1 MRLVNKETLS
11 ERDRERK
18 WVSELCLW
26 AVSLRFN
33 ICSPHSLP
41 LASGWQ
47 QERICG
53 RREVVV
59 VVGGAETWW
68 AEGMAQD
75 HRTHRSFP
83 RHPACQCP
91 FCHFKHNTT
100 DTLSSF
106 TLDCYHG
113 NSLFPAQSLEE
124 DCLSQSSNKPYF
136 RINTHARIIQ
146 TIPLCFTTFYF
157 KWVCK
162 TFGVDCTD

>member
-1 MRLVNKETLS
+1 MSFWALS
-11 ERDRERK
+11 LSCLIKIQHLFSSQSPTCFRMTTRENMWK
-18 WVSELCLW
+18 T
-26 AVSLRFN
+26 
-33 ICSPHSLP
+33 
-41 LASGWQ
+41 G
-47 QERICG
+47 G
-53 RREVVV
+53 GGGG
-59 VVGGAETWW
+59 GGAETWW

-100 DTLSSF
+100 DTPSSF

-157 KWVCK
+157 KWECK